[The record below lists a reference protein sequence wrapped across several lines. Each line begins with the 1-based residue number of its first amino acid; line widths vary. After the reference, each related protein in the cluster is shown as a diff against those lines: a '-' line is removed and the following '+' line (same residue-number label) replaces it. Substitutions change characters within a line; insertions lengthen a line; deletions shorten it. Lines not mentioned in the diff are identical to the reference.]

1 MSISI
6 FTSLLKF
13 IAFMF
18 SRAPMIWVLAMA
30 ILCAI
35 AETIRYIIGGWN
47 RG

>member
-1 MSISI
+1 MSITI

-18 SRAPMIWVLAMA
+18 SRPPMIWVLAMA
-30 ILCAI
+30 VLCAI
-35 AETIRYIIGGWN
+35 AEAIRYIIGGWS

>member
-13 IAFMF
+13 IAYMF

-30 ILCAI
+30 ILCSI
-35 AETIRYIIGGWN
+35 ADTIRYIIGGSY